1 MKKWMIGL
9 GLVAAMN
16 VQASLVIDFS
26 GDANEL
32 PGTTAAITDSDFS
45 DLMTNTTESSTYTV
59 GTFSALPSGNSGSGV
74 TFDIVGVSSQKFRA
88 QTKGLGVA
96 GGSAVLAMDN
106 NGDGSALEWFS
117 LKITNV
123 SGLGAGDQLVFTEM
137 NVLFGSTSETYRL
150 VAGASGAAP
159 VVADAY
165 FSDNNDQTFTINS
178 DEFTLGAGYAE
189 DNKFIM
195 GSVTVD
201 VIPEPATL
209 GLIAVTSGAIL
220 FIRRRLVL

>member
-1 MKKWMIGL
+1 MKKWIIGL

-16 VQASLVIDFS
+16 VQAALVIGFS
-26 GDANEL
+26 STNEI
-32 PGTTAAITDSDFS
+32 PGTADAVTDSNFS
-45 DLMTNTTESSTYTV
+45 DLLTDTTEASTYTI
-59 GTFSALPSGNSGSGV
+59 GTFSALPSGNPGSGV

-88 QTKGLGVA
+88 QNKGVGVA
-96 GGSAVLAMDN
+96 GGTGVNAIDN
-106 NGDGSALEWFS
+106 KADGSALEWLS

-123 SGLGAGDQLVFTEM
+123 SGLGVGDQLVFTEM

-159 VVADAY
+159 AVGDAY
-165 FSDNNDQTFTINS
+165 FTDNNDQTFTINS
-178 DEFTLGAGYAE
+178 DEFTLGAGYVG

-209 GLIAVTSGAIL
+209 GLVAVTGGAVL
-220 FIRRRLVL
+220 FIRRRIVM